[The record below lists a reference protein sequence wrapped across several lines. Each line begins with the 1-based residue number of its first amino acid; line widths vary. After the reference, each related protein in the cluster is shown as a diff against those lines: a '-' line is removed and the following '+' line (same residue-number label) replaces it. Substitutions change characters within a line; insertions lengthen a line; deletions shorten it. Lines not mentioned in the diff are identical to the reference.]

1 MRQWLQNFWHMAW
14 LISAEIKTKMTKAL
28 SQKNFKKQVIESAT
42 LSLVQFKAEWNGTC
56 QIIAPLFKSLAVT
69 YKRKVKFFTVDV
81 EENKLLETEHGVT
94 GIPTILFFKNG
105 KVIDHLAGLAPRN
118 IIIEKIENALA

>member
-1 MRQWLQNFWHMAW
+1 MRQWLQNSWHMTW

-28 SQKNFKKQVIESAT
+28 SLKSFRTEVIESRA

-56 QIIAPLFKSLAVT
+56 QIMAPLFESLAVT
-69 YKRKVKFFTVDV
+69 YMKKANFFTVDV

-105 KVIDHLAGLAPRN
+105 KMIDHLAGLAPRN

>member
-1 MRQWLQNFWHMAW
+1 MTW

-28 SQKNFKKQVIESAT
+28 SLKSFRTEVIESRA

-56 QIIAPLFKSLAVT
+56 QIMAPLFESLAVT
-69 YKRKVKFFTVDV
+69 YMKKANFFTVDV

-105 KVIDHLAGLAPRN
+105 KMIDHLAGLAPRN